1 MIVGLRMM
9 TGLNIG
15 MDIGAAKGIN
25 SLLRIANHQQTELI
39 FSSVCTLLF
48 KRIAALVDARED
60 RKLQRIGILEFIDK
74 RDGKTC
80 CYSFG
85 QGFIIG
91 M

>member
-15 MDIGAAKGIN
+15 MDIGTAKGIN
-25 SLLRIANHQQTELI
+25 GLLRIANHQQAKLI
-39 FSSVCTLLF
+39 FCIVFALF
-48 KRIAALVDARED
+48 KRVTVLVDARED
-60 RKLQRIGILEFIDK
+60 RKLQRIGILEFINK

-80 CYSFG
+80 CHGFG

-91 M
+91 V